1 MNHSI
6 IFSRKNI
13 LTMNVLTKVFLL
25 VLGMCTL
32 SSAATNSFGRD
43 TMTMEFHGEKLT
55 AIINDVP
62 LKQVI
67 KELSES
73 TGIVVVWQGQEAERV
88 IQLRFTDLSLVEAIR
103 KILWNE
109 NYILYYTPAKGK
121 DKLEKVL
128 IVPQCQREEKVLRA
142 TREAKMHAM
151 EEVPEE
157 AIAEWHTIPPD
168 NFDQQVFLA
177 NLEEQLVLQGE
188 TEAADALREQL
199 ANEPNFYE
207 ED

>member
-1 MNHSI
+1 MKVLIMN
-6 IFSRKNI
+6 
-13 LTMNVLTKVFLL
+13 LLTKVFLL
-25 VLGMCTL
+25 VLVMSTL

-62 LKQVI
+62 LNHVI
-67 KELSES
+67 KELSKS
-73 TGIVVVWQGQEAERV
+73 TGIVVVWQGHEAERV

-103 KILWNE
+103 KILWIE
-109 NYILYYTPAKGK
+109 NYILYYASGTGTE
-121 DKLEKVL
+121 KLEKIL
-128 IVPQCQREEKVLRA
+128 IVPHSRGEEKVLRA
-142 TREAKMHAM
+142 TREAKMSAM
-151 EEVPEE
+151 DEVPEE

-168 NFDQQVFLA
+168 NFDQQEFLA
-177 NLEEQLVLQGE
+177 DLEEQLLLQGE

-199 ANEPNFYE
+199 ANEPNLYE